1 MEQDI
6 LFEDWLADSAYGR
19 AAERSRPSDGGGG
32 GVEPKDARAARF
44 EQERGERSDEPEP
57 DNGAR
62 FSEPQIRLPDALQ
75 GDRAERI
82 ERGGAQVGVP
92 LELNA

>member
-1 MEQDI
+1 MQSDI
-6 LFEDWLADSAYGR
+6 LFDARFGDEPRVRD
-19 AAERSRPSDGGGG
+19 AERSRPFDGGGVD
-32 GVEPKDARAARF
+32 VEPKDARAARF

-62 FSEPQIRLPDALQ
+62 FPEPQIRLPDALQ